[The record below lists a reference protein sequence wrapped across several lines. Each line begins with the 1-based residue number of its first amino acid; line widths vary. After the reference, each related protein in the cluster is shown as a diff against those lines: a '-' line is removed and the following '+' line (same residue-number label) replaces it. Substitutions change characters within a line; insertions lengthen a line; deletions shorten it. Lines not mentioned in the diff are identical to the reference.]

1 MMLAPSYLERCAEID
16 RAIQA
21 IDRQVLRLEMKRH
34 QLIVQWNA
42 VWDSRG
48 VSARHAVRSE
58 AAGVT
63 TKSERT
69 P

>member
-1 MMLAPSYLERCAEID
+1 VNAVTYLERCAEID

-21 IDRQVLRLEMKRH
+21 IDRKVVRLESQRREL
-34 QLIVQWNA
+34 LIRWNA
-42 VWDSRG
+42 CWDSRG
-48 VSARHAVRSE
+48 VSARHVVRSG

>member
-1 MMLAPSYLERCAEID
+1 VNAVTYLERCAEID

-21 IDRQVLRLEMKRH
+21 IDRKVVRLEAQRQKLLVR
-34 QLIVQWNA
+34 WNA
-42 VWDSRG
+42 AWDTRG
-48 VSARHAVRSE
+48 VSARHVVRSG